1 MSHNRF
7 TKEDWILYINGEVT
21 RAMEETMEEHLYT
34 CDECL
39 DVYMVALEKI
49 DVATS
54 EPAIFVDAVM
64 EKVEPLAKAQQHLQI
79 KDITIEQSS
88 KNYQR
93 HELPKVANGDNQFI
107 HRKSAKAKPK
117 KKQTLL
123 HYVLAASLT
132 FVLMTSGIFEEIAFG
147 SDHLEGIHDE
157 ASPRSDEEIPLPVSE
172 RVLDKIT
179 LVFDKMTNAE
189 RGGHHE

>member
-7 TKEDWILYINGEVT
+7 TEEDWILYINGEVT
-21 RAMEETMEEHLYT
+21 IAMEETMEEHLYT

-39 DVYMVALEKI
+39 GVYMVALEKI

-54 EPAIFVDAVM
+54 EPAVFVDVVM
-64 EKVEPLAKAQQHLQI
+64 EKVEPLAKAEQRLHM
-79 KDITIEQSS
+79 KDIRVESRSQM
-88 KNYQR
+88 NELL
-93 HELPKVANGDNQFI
+93 ELPEVANGENQPI
-107 HRKSAKAKPK
+107 HRKPSKAKPK

-132 FVLMTSGIFEEIAFG
+132 FILMTSGIFEEIAFG
-147 SDHLEGIHDE
+147 SDHLESIHE
-157 ASPRSDEEIPLPVSE
+157 EESPRSDEETPLPVSE